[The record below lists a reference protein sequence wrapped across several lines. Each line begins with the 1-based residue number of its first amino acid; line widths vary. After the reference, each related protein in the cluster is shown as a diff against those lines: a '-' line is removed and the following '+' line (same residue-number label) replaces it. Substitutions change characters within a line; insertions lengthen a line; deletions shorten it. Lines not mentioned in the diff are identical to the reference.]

1 MRTLESIRK
10 RIESASELLSV
21 VKTMKVMAAVSIRQC
36 ERAVASLAEY
46 NRTIEM
52 GLQILLRREET
63 DIQLP
68 GEPTGGRFGAVVF
81 GSNQG
86 MVGQFN
92 QRVAAHAME
101 AMDRLQIEDG
111 DRSVLATGP
120 LVAAHLE
127 EAGQPVEESLRVP
140 WSVAGITPVVQE
152 TLVRVDEWRS
162 ARGIDHVVLFYNHP
176 QPGAAYQPHTLSLL
190 PLDVQWLESLRE
202 KEWPC
207 TDIPTFTVDG
217 DQLFSALLRQY
228 VFIVLYRAFAESL
241 ASENAHRLASME
253 AAEKNIEDRLSQL
266 RTEYNQVRQS
276 SITEELLDIVS
287 GFEALT
293 GGYV

>member
-1 MRTLESIRK
+1 MRTLESIRRK
-10 RIESASELLSV
+10 IESASELLSV

-46 NRTIEM
+46 NHTIEM
-52 GLQILLRREET
+52 GLQILLRRDET
-63 DIQLP
+63 DIQLA
-68 GEPTGGRFGAVVF
+68 GEPTGRRFGAVVF

-101 AMDRLQIEDG
+101 AMDQLQVEHG
-111 DRSVLATGP
+111 DRSVLATG
-120 LVAAHLE
+120 LLLAAHLE

-140 WSVAGITPVVQE
+140 WSVAGITPMVQE

-162 ARGIDHVVLFYNHP
+162 ARGIDHVVLFYNRA
-176 QPGAAYQPHTLSLL
+176 QPGATYQPHTLSLL

-202 KEWPC
+202 KDWPC
-207 TDIPTFTVDG
+207 RVIPTFSVDG
-217 DQLFSALLRQY
+217 DQLFSSLVRQY
-228 VFIVLYRAFAESL
+228 IFIALYRAFAESL

-266 RTEYNQVRQS
+266 KTEYNQVRQS

-293 GGYV
+293 GGHL